1 MRAQRR
7 TVAGH
12 RAADTEGGDATTLA
26 PGLVDGGDGATHSIL
41 PKERS
46 DEGQGERSE
55 GGQAKRHPH
64 LDSKYKDECRLALI
78 AAAYSHARPSQPQPP
93 APPLRCLL
101 PCFLR
106 VIPHSRRP
114 MDTASST
121 PPAPKIAKTR
131 LTADQKDEARLKA
144 AQAIVREITNNRRKT
159 RALNDAKKV
168 QVFGLAVV
176 AKSELI
182 AIVTPHLSEED
193 RAWLATLS

>member
-1 MRAQRR
+1 
-7 TVAGH
+7 
-12 RAADTEGGDATTLA
+12 
-26 PGLVDGGDGATHSIL
+26 
-41 PKERS
+41 
-46 DEGQGERSE
+46 
-55 GGQAKRHPH
+55 
-64 LDSKYKDECRLALI
+64 
-78 AAAYSHARPSQPQPP
+78 
-93 APPLRCLL
+93 
-101 PCFLR
+101 
-106 VIPHSRRP
+106 

>member
-1 MRAQRR
+1 
-7 TVAGH
+7 
-12 RAADTEGGDATTLA
+12 
-26 PGLVDGGDGATHSIL
+26 
-41 PKERS
+41 
-46 DEGQGERSE
+46 
-55 GGQAKRHPH
+55 
-64 LDSKYKDECRLALI
+64 
-78 AAAYSHARPSQPQPP
+78 
-93 APPLRCLL
+93 
-101 PCFLR
+101 
-106 VIPHSRRP
+106 

-121 PPAPKIAKTR
+121 PPASKIAKPR

-176 AKSELI
+176 AKPELI